1 MDYSKFVF
9 PIYFTSYNKGCGVII
24 DDLFITAGHVIEMG
38 INPFISI
45 KGEKYPLVKEEA
57 LYIDT
62 NKKSCSIGYDVAIFR
77 LKDISSPL
85 RLADIIPAEGKK
97 LLSCSYKHTSSG
109 SGLSYQE
116 HWNFEER
123 LGEVV
128 HLDDNYFECYFD
140 SALKTGSSGS
150 PIFDGEK
157 VVGILYGD
165 REGKESSNKVL
176 FLSASAIMK
185 LLKEIGYER

>member
-9 PIYFTSYNKGCGVII
+9 QIYSTVDGCGVMV
-24 DDLFITAGHVIEMG
+24 DNLFITAGHVIEMG
-38 INPFISI
+38 INSYILI
-45 KGEKYPLVKEEA
+45 EGKKYYMVKEDA
-57 LYIDT
+57 LYIDN
-62 NKKSCSIGYDVAIFR
+62 NKESSYFGYDIAIFR
-77 LKDISSPL
+77 LKDISTHL

-128 HLDDNYFECYFD
+128 HHYGNYFECNFETTL
-140 SALKTGSSGS
+140 STGSSGS
-150 PIFDGEK
+150 PVFDGEK

-176 FLSASAIMK
+176 FLSASAIMR

>member
-1 MDYSKFVF
+1 M
-9 PIYFTSYNKGCGVII
+9 
-24 DDLFITAGHVIEMG
+24 
-38 INPFISI
+38 
-45 KGEKYPLVKEEA
+45 
-57 LYIDT
+57 
-62 NKKSCSIGYDVAIFR
+62 
-77 LKDISSPL
+77 
-85 RLADIIPAEGKK
+85 ADIIPAEGKE

-128 HLDDNYFECYFD
+128 HHYGNYFECNFETTL
-140 SALKTGSSGS
+140 STGSSGS
-150 PIFDGEK
+150 PIFDDGK

-185 LLKEIGYER
+185 LLKEIGYERQWKVLWIYYRQSL

>member
-1 MDYSKFVF
+1 MDYRKFVF
-9 PIYFTSYNKGCGVII
+9 QINSTNYVEGCGVIV

-128 HLDDNYFECYFD
+128 HLDDNYFECNFET
-140 SALKTGSSGS
+140 ALRTGSSGS

-157 VVGILYGD
+157 VAGILYGD

-176 FLSASAIMK
+176 FLSGSAIIK